1 MPTKEARRVLVFS
14 ATQGYRHGSIPTGK
28 PALEKMGEAT
38 DAFETVISDDPANF
52 ESEALAEFDAV
63 ILLSPTSDF
72 FMPGKGQREQ
82 FSKEELAWLQQRH
95 NRLVDN
101 LVRYVEGGGGLMG
114 IHSATDS

>member
-1 MPTKEARRVLVFS
+1 
-14 ATQGYRHGSIPTGK
+14 
-28 PALEKMGEAT
+28 MGEAT

-52 ESEALAEFDAV
+52 GSEALAEFDAV

-72 FMPGKGQREQ
+72 FMPGKRQREQ
-82 FSKEELAWLQQRH
+82 FFKEELAWLQQRH